1 MDPPKTK
8 DGRDYGPIRFK
19 EIVKE
24 RYLIAKNCHTSYL
37 DVGKITPVE
46 RRYLIEFITDE
57 ARKTKEF
64 LEQEELKRKSKSSK

>member
-1 MDPPKTK
+1 MTESGK
-8 DGRDYGPIRFK
+8 DYGPYRFK

-37 DVGKITPVE
+37 DVGKITPLE
-46 RRYLIEFITDE
+46 RSYLIEFLTEE

-64 LEQEELKRKSKSSK
+64 MEQQELKRKNKNNNR